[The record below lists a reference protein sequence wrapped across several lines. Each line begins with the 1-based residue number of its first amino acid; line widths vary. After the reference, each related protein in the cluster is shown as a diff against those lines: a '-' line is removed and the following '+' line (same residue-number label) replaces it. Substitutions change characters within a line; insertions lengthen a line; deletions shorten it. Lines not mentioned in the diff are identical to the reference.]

1 MVKVNGEEYEA
12 SGFSVTGWLQEA
24 GYQPAAVAV
33 EYNGSILGKQVYDST
48 ILKDDD
54 VLEIVCFMGGG

>member
-1 MVKVNGEEYEA
+1 MVKVKGEDRA
-12 SGFSVTGWLQEA
+12 AAGFSVTGWLQEA

-33 EYNGSILGKQVYDST
+33 EYNGSILGKTAYDST